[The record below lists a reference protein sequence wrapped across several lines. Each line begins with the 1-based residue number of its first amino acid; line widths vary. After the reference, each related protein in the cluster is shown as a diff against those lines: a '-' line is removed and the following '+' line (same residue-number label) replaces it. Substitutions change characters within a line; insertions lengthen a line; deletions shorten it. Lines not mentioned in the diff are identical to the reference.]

1 MTTTTIYPIAGYPTI
16 YLTTDGA
23 QMTIRP
29 MVPEDKDELLDFF
42 RRIPP
47 ADRFGLKEDVTDP
60 KVMERWALT
69 LDYSRAL
76 PLLAILDGQIVGD
89 ATLHHRR
96 AGSRQHIG
104 EVRVVVDPN
113 YRNRGVGRGLLH
125 KLIDIAGNKGLKKLM
140 FEVIADT
147 EEAARQRDHHE
158 GFGHVRRVAMVK
170 VFRQRHA
177 PVNQIIMVSLKLCH
191 TVFDLALPLR
201 RHLNIATLD
210 LEFHRCFLHVNF
222 LHHVLIVM
230 RAQHSYIAAPG
241 DRRLK
246 DRHVVFDLAV
256 IGQARV

>member
-42 RRIPP
+42 RRISP

-60 KVMERWALT
+60 KIIERWALT

-76 PLLAILDGQIVGD
+76 PLLAMLDGQIVGN

-96 AGSRQHIG
+96 AGARRHIG

-147 EEAARQRDHHE
+147 EEAARHTAQVL
-158 GFGHVRRVAMVK
+158 GFVPVASLPGQV
-170 VFRQRHA
+170 QDAGGNLHDLL
-177 PVNQIIMVSLKLCH
+177 IM
-191 TVFDLALPLR
+191 
-201 RHLNIATLD
+201 
-210 LEFHRCFLHVNF
+210 E
-222 LHHVLIVM
+222 
-230 RAQHSYIAAPG
+230 
-241 DRRLK
+241 RRLL
-246 DRHVVFDLAV
+246 DPGLSDDSEVEYYVPV
-256 IGQARV
+256 Y

>member
-60 KVMERWALT
+60 KIIERWALT

-76 PLLAILDGQIVGD
+76 PLLAMLDGQIVGD

-147 EEAARQRDHHE
+147 EEAARHTAQVL
-158 GFGHVRRVAMVK
+158 GFVPVALLPGQVQDAGGHL
-170 VFRQRHA
+170 HDL
-177 PVNQIIMVSLKLCH
+177 IIM
-191 TVFDLALPLR
+191 
-201 RHLNIATLD
+201 
-210 LEFHRCFLHVNF
+210 E
-222 LHHVLIVM
+222 
-230 RAQHSYIAAPG
+230 
-241 DRRLK
+241 RRLL
-246 DRHVVFDLAV
+246 DPGLSDDGEVEYYVPV
-256 IGQARV
+256 Y

>member
-42 RRIPP
+42 RRISP

-60 KVMERWALT
+60 KIIEWWALT

-76 PLLAILDGQIVGD
+76 PLLAILDGQIVGN

-96 AGSRQHIG
+96 AGARQHIG

-147 EEAARQRDHHE
+147 EEAARHTAQVL
-158 GFGHVRRVAMVK
+158 GFVPVASLPGQV
-170 VFRQRHA
+170 QDAGGNLHDL
-177 PVNQIIMVSLKLCH
+177 IIM
-191 TVFDLALPLR
+191 
-201 RHLNIATLD
+201 
-210 LEFHRCFLHVNF
+210 E
-222 LHHVLIVM
+222 
-230 RAQHSYIAAPG
+230 
-241 DRRLK
+241 RRLL
-246 DRHVVFDLAV
+246 DPGLSDDGEVEYYVPVF
-256 IGQARV
+256 

>member
-147 EEAARQRDHHE
+147 EEAARHTAQVL
-158 GFGHVRRVAMVK
+158 GFVLVASLPGQV
-170 VFRQRHA
+170 QDAGGNLHDL
-177 PVNQIIMVSLKLCH
+177 IIM
-191 TVFDLALPLR
+191 
-201 RHLNIATLD
+201 
-210 LEFHRCFLHVNF
+210 E
-222 LHHVLIVM
+222 
-230 RAQHSYIAAPG
+230 
-241 DRRLK
+241 RRLL
-246 DRHVVFDLAV
+246 DPGLSDDGEVEYYVPV
-256 IGQARV
+256 Y